1 MNPFSDHNLLSRF
14 TQVACRV
21 NTLIVCGSNCSV
33 HEKEGSLVHYG
44 SHNDFLFIIP
54 VACSDEGRFMHCN
67 VASCVYLFKAVDVRC
82 GCYRLSPG
90 KNKSYTKKVNVIK
103 M

>member
-1 MNPFSDHNLLSRF
+1 MNPFNDHNLLSRF

-21 NTLIVCGSNCSV
+21 NTLILCGSNCSV
-33 HEKEGSLVHYG
+33 HEKEGGLVHYG

-54 VACSDEGRFMHCN
+54 VACSDKVGSFYALQCRVMH
-67 VASCVYLFKAVDVRC
+67 VSKAVDVRC

>member
-1 MNPFSDHNLLSRF
+1 MSLKICDRFPVNPFNDHNLLSRF

-54 VACSDEGRFMHCN
+54 VACSDKGGSFYALQCRVMH
-67 VASCVYLFKAVDVRC
+67 VFIQSC
-82 GCYRLSPG
+82 
-90 KNKSYTKKVNVIK
+90 
-103 M
+103 